1 MPSQE
6 PNENMDELLKAYAKK
21 RREQAE
27 PALEMHPATRKLLQD
42 EVERTLG
49 ATPAATPTPTPAP
62 WYPSWFSALW
72 PFGALGSTLAVVCLM
87 FALFHTPARNP
98 LPGTVKAEGGRKK
111 EENFDLLTRNPS
123 LATAPAGRG
132 LSEAKAVPNAAAP
145 LADKDSSPALVA
157 APATTAAVAG
167 SGVPAQVDAPPAVT
181 SLAAQTAAATPPGIA
196 ADTTP
201 APVLPQ
207 ASSVAQYVAQEGRI
221 GGASLEH
228 ASAVGSTAPGS
239 VPAAAEDAS
248 GVVAGAFVQ
257 VYDRARSSRAESP
270 PSNVLSA
277 FQLLHA
283 GQNVRVV
290 DADGSI
296 YDGQVLAGISN
307 GGPTEGLAQRRIG
320 ANQEA
325 NYAFKVAGTNH
336 TLQQN
341 IIFTGNVLDMPVAAP
356 AGQFAAQNRNASQVQ
371 NAASNGLAQS
381 AQNSRITGQVQVGGG
396 KEFKIE
402 AKPPSP

>member
-1 MPSQE
+1 MPSHE

-42 EVERTLG
+42 EVKRTL
-49 ATPAATPTPTPAP
+49 ASTPAPTPAP
-62 WYPSWFSALW
+62 IPYPRWFSALW

-98 LPGTVKAEGGRKK
+98 LPGAIKEEGGRKK
-111 EENFDLLTRNPS
+111 EEQFDTLTRNPS
-123 LATAPAGRG
+123 LATAPAERG
-132 LSEAKAVPNAAAP
+132 LADAKAAPNAAAP
-145 LADKDSSPALVA
+145 LADKDTSPALVA
-157 APATTAAVAG
+157 APAATAIAAA
-167 SGVPAQVDAPPAVT
+167 SGVPAQIDTPPAVT
-181 SLAAQTAAATPPGIA
+181 SLTLQTPTATAPGIA

-201 APVLPQ
+201 APALPQ
-207 ASSVAQYVAQEGRI
+207 ASSVAQGVPQGGRF

-228 ASAVGSTAPGS
+228 ASAVASTAPGS
-239 VPAAAEDAS
+239 VPAAANDAS

-257 VYDRARSSRAESP
+257 VRDRARSGRAESP
-270 PSNVLSA
+270 PSNVLAA
-277 FQLLHA
+277 FQLLHT

-296 YDGQVLAGISN
+296 YEGQVLGGISN
-307 GGPTEGLAQRRIG
+307 GGRTEGFAQRRM
-320 ANQEA
+320 APNQDA

-341 IIFTGNVLDMPVAAP
+341 IIFTGNVLDMPAAAP
-356 AGQFAAQNRNASQVQ
+356 AGQVAAQNRNASQVQ

-381 AQNSRITGQVQVGGG
+381 GQNSRITGQVQVGGG

-402 AKPPSP
+402 AKPPAP